1 MITNVITI
9 GEALAVF
16 RSQPGQPLWRTEQVS
31 VGTGGAEANVAMTL
45 AHRGVPVTWAGR
57 VGGDSL
63 GRRVI
68 RELRAEGVTV
78 ASILDETRPTG
89 LLVKDARSDGR
100 TVVSYYRSN
109 SAGSALSPND
119 IDHLQFQLSSDT
131 LVHLT
136 GITAALSSSA
146 SDAVNHLVDL
156 AHQAGALVS
165 FDVNHRPRLWRDRSA
180 SVEHRALARRANLVF
195 ASIDEVV
202 FLIDGSG
209 PGPQVTD
216 VDSLESAITA
226 VAALRTEGY
235 DHAVVTAG
243 AAGSAACHGGDVT
256 SMPALRDIDVV
267 DSVGAGDAFV
277 GGYLASWA
285 GGGTLSERLL
295 TASVSGAAACRHE
308 GDWEGATDLSGLN
321 DGHAA
326 GRDPVVR

>member
-1 MITNVITI
+1 MITNIITI

-57 VGGDSL
+57 VGDDSL

-68 RELRAEGVTV
+68 RELRAEGVSV
-78 ASILDETRPTG
+78 AALLDDTRPTG

-100 TVVSYYRSN
+100 TVVSYYRSE
-109 SAGSALSPND
+109 SAGSALSPQD
-119 IDHLQFQLSSDT
+119 IDQLRLPLAPDT

-146 SDAVNHLVDL
+146 CAAVHHLVDL
-156 AHQAGALVS
+156 AHHAGALVS
-165 FDVNHRPRLWRDRSA
+165 FDVNHRPRLWGTRSA
-180 SVEHRALARRANLVF
+180 SAAHHSLARRANLVF
-195 ASIDEVV
+195 ASIDEVD
-202 FLIDGSG
+202 FLINDTG
-209 PGPQVTD
+209 PRPRLTE
-216 VDSLESAITA
+216 VDSLNSAVTA
-226 VAALRTEGY
+226 IGALRTEGY
-235 DHAVVTAG
+235 DHIVVTAG
-243 AAGSAACHGGDVT
+243 AAGSAAGQDGEVL

-285 GGGTLSERLL
+285 RGGALSERLL
-295 TASVSGAAACRHE
+295 MASVSGAAACRNE

-321 DGHAA
+321 DGHEG